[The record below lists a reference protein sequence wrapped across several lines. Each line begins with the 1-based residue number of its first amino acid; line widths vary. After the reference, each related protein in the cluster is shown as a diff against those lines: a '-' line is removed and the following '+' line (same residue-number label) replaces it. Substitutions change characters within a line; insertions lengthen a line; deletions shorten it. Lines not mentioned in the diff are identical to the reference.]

1 LSTAV
6 LVQWG
11 TVRGLIPAL
20 AGMAAE
26 VFAARRGQRSPTVL
40 SDSVAAV
47 ALSTPTRLRLSDVA
61 AALMAETHAVE
72 CAEGRVDAAFAGLR
86 LATQHRHRR
95 WWGRTR

>member
-11 TVRGLIPAL
+11 TAGGLIPAL

-47 ALSTPTRLRLSDVA
+47 ALSTPTRLRLSDVDPT
-61 AALMAETHAVE
+61 LMAETHAVE
-72 CAEGRVDAAFAGLR
+72 CAEGRVDAAFAGL
-86 LATQHRHRR
+86 QHRHRR